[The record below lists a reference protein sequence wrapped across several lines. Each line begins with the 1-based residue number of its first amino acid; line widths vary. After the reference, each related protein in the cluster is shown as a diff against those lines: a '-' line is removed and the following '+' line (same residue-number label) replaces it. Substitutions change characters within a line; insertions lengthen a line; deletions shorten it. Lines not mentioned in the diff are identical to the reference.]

1 MVSRI
6 VAVSFPQLWDNAEA
20 SVLLSAIGVCRI
32 DSRSEGLEERSVTSS
47 YAGKENSIS
56 GCCDKG
62 DCSGALSVIAA
73 ACIRFL
79 IAWNP
84 MVA

>member
-6 VAVSFPQLWDNAEA
+6 VAVSIPQLWDNAEA

-32 DSRSEGLEERSVTSS
+32 DSRSEGLEKRSMTSS
-47 YAGKENSIS
+47 YALLRTASAVAVT
-56 GCCDKG
+56 KG
-62 DCSGALSVIAA
+62 TVRGAPSVIAA
-73 ACIRFL
+73 ACIRL
-79 IAWNP
+79 LVAWNP